1 MSREA
6 EEEPF
11 FAPDLNP
18 LIASSRGMYG
28 RTVRYT
34 FKSVCG
40 NEQTDRTKYKYRN
53 DIPTI
58 DTNEKTIYDDCH
70 YHEEE

>member
-34 FKSVCG
+34 FKFVPVNCRDNDNYCG
-40 NEQTDRTKYKYRN
+40 NEQTDRTKY
-53 DIPTI
+53 TVS
-58 DTNEKTIYDDCH
+58 TETIYQR
-70 YHEEE
+70 